1 MHIWWPFLFSQQCRI
16 SPLLSNILWGISS
29 KYKRKEAFEEK
40 LRWTI
45 REKSF
50 LKRAAPKLSPL
61 SLLDLLDLHLTG
73 GNNKTHDQ
81 ISWQGGFWVRFRV
94 VQTADP
100 DISTQPVVATKLT
113 INTSTHSIY
122 PIPTCFVFSQK
133 SSNNWSL
140 TCSSYLSKM
149 LCFQNRSTTIHHF
162 GNGISNTNRCI
173 ISKTIYIF
181 QDLRKNDVLDVL
193 SCDLSVV
200 FWPKDWDLWCLTH
213 PRVHCLTSHGKY
225 WTNAT

>member
-1 MHIWWPFLFSQQCRI
+1 MRDQRVVETKHDKQ
-16 SPLLSNILWGISS
+16 ISS
-29 KYKRKEAFEEK
+29 
-40 LRWTI
+40 
-45 REKSF
+45 
-50 LKRAAPKLSPL
+50 
-61 SLLDLLDLHLTG
+61 
-73 GNNKTHDQ
+73 
-81 ISWQGGFWVRFRV
+81 QGDFWVIFRV
-94 VQTADP
+94 VQTADT

-173 ISKTIYIF
+173 ISKTIYFF

-200 FWPKDWDLWCLTH
+200 FWPKDWDLRCLAQ
-213 PRVHCLTSHGKY
+213 PRVHCPTSHGRCDIAKTTKCKY
-225 WTNAT
+225 VGIPGYQQLKNVSCPTILSIVQLHMANLGQMRHSEDYKI